1 METYNLDD
9 YKYDNTSNAPAV
21 YVGTY
26 RKYNNGSLDGMWLD
40 LASFY
45 DYEEFMN
52 VCAYLHRD
60 EDDPEL
66 MFQDWDNV
74 PEDWQT
80 ESDFD
85 EDTFDKIREWANMDS
100 DEQEAFEAFM
110 NAFGE
115 DDIDSFRERYEGQY
129 DDMEEF
135 ARYIVEETGLLILP
149 HSGYIPNEVRA
160 QFEQVAKYFDFERYA
175 EDLECD
181 YTWEDGYVFRN
192 Y

>member
-40 LASFY
+40 LTSFCDY
-45 DYEEFMN
+45 DEFMD

-66 MFQDWDNV
+66 MFQDWDNI
-74 PEDWQT
+74 PDCWRD
-80 ESDFD
+80 ESYFD
-85 EDTFDKIREWANMDS
+85 EQTFDKIREWADMDS
-100 DEQEAFEAFM
+100 DEQEAFDAFM
-110 NAFGE
+110 GVFGE

-135 ARYIVEETGLLILP
+135 ARYIVEETGLLTLP

-160 QFEQVAKYFDFERYA
+160 QFENVAEYFDFERYA

-192 Y
+192 

>member
-40 LASFY
+40 LMSFY
-45 DYEEFMN
+45 DYEEFMD

-74 PEDWQT
+74 PDCWRDESYFDKQT
-80 ESDFD
+80 FD
-85 EDTFDKIREWANMDS
+85 EIREWADMDS
-100 DEQEAFEAFM
+100 DEQDAFEAFM
-110 NAFGE
+110 CAFGGG
-115 DDIDSFRERYEGQY
+115 DIDSFRERYEGQY

-135 ARYIVEETGLLILP
+135 ARYIVEETGLLTLP

-160 QFEQVAKYFDFERYA
+160 QFENVAEYFDFERYA
-175 EDLECD
+175 EDLEYD

-192 Y
+192 

>member
-40 LASFY
+40 LTSFY
-45 DYEEFMN
+45 DYEEFMD

-74 PEDWQT
+74 PEDWRS
-80 ESDFD
+80 ESYFD
-85 EDTFDKIREWANMDS
+85 EDTFDKIREWAELDS

-110 NAFGE
+110 NAFCE
-115 DDIDSFRERYEGQY
+115 DDIQSFKDRYEGQY
-129 DDMEEF
+129 DSMEDF
-135 ARYIVEETGLLILP
+135 ARELVEGTGLLMLP
-149 HSGYIPNEVRA
+149 RSTYVPNEVRA
-160 QFEQVAKYFDFERYA
+160 QFEEVAKYFDFAAYA
-175 EDLECD
+175 EDLEYD

-192 Y
+192 N

>member
-26 RKYNNGSLDGMWLD
+26 RKHNNGNDDGMWLD
-40 LASFY
+40 LTSFCDY
-45 DYEEFMN
+45 DEFMD

-66 MFQDWDNV
+66 MFQDWDNI
-74 PEDWQT
+74 PDCWRD
-80 ESDFD
+80 ESYFD
-85 EDTFDKIREWANMDS
+85 EQTFDKIREWADMDS
-100 DEQEAFEAFM
+100 DEQEAFDVFM
-110 NAFGE
+110 GVFGE

-135 ARYIVEETGLLILP
+135 ARYIVEETGLLTLP

-160 QFEQVAKYFDFERYA
+160 QFENVAEYFDFERYA
-175 EDLECD
+175 EDLEYD

-192 Y
+192 